1 MKPRAQVIFDIKTEK
16 YKYLNLQEQS
26 LKKKVNIEVLNA
38 RLNETRKLDIYS
50 HLKIIAYCSFCLIG
64 RAIVTVYF

>member
-1 MKPRAQVIFDIKTEK
+1 MKPRAQGIFDIKTEK

-26 LKKKVNIEVLNA
+26 LKKKVSIEVLNA

-50 HLKIIAYCSFCLIG
+50 NLKIIAFCSFCLIG
-64 RAIVTVYF
+64 LAIVTVYF